1 MPAYFAASDG
11 TRLAHRTEHR
21 TEDRKGIRGEG
32 RAEGL
37 TEPAGDPVICLPGGP
52 TDSRYLGDLGGLSA
66 YRRLVLPDPRGTG
79 DSAVPED
86 PASYRCDRVAGDVE
100 ALRVHLGLDRIDLL
114 GHSGGAN
121 TAVTYAARYPHRV
134 RSLALITPGTAAVGI
149 EVRGETRRTAA
160 LLRKGEPWFPGA
172 FAALEALTE
181 GRGADWDAIAP
192 FCWGR
197 WDEAARRHHAGARP
211 GNAEAVAGFA
221 AEGAF
226 DPESTRA
233 ALVALEAPV
242 LVLAGEFDLNSPPGP
257 VSELAA
263 LFPGASFAVQSG
275 AGHYPWIDDP
285 DAFTATVGAF
295 FSAHSPR

>member
-1 MPAYFAASDG
+1 MPAYFAAPDG
-11 TRLAHRTEHR
+11 TRLAHRTEVR
-21 TEDRKGIRGEG
+21 TEDRTEDRTEI
-32 RAEGL
+32 RAEVR
-37 TEPAGDPVICLPGGP
+37 TEPVDGPVICVPGGP

-66 YRRLVLPDPRGTG
+66 HRRLILPDPRGTG

-86 PASYRCDRVAGDVE
+86 PASYRCDRVADDVE
-100 ALRVHLGLDRIDLL
+100 ALRVHLGLERVDLL

-134 RSLALITPGTAAVGI
+134 RSLALIAPGTAAVGV

-172 FAALEALTE
+172 YAALEALTE

-192 FCWGR
+192 FFWGR
-197 WDEAARRHHAGARP
+197 WDEAARRHHADARP
-211 GNAEAVAGFA
+211 ANAEAVAGFS

-233 ALVALEAPV
+233 ALAAFEAPV

-263 LFPGASFAVQSG
+263 LFPGASFAVQPG

-285 DAFTATVGAF
+285 DGFVATVGAF
-295 FSAHSPR
+295 FSSRSPR